1 MGKEIHYGATA
12 VIQARDDKKGLKL
25 GMWTPSAVNTKNGI
39 RSTALH
45 VTFKGGSW
53 KVCHQENIKIPKKH
67 FKLYTILT
75 DYLKTI
81 LIHKNQ
87 QSLHSRRGLEIHIL
101 PAPPL
106 EDQLRD
112 TNHKLVS

>member
-45 VTFKGGSW
+45 VEYLVRTRAYLRPGAMRRAL
-53 KVCHQENIKIPKKH
+53 NIVSCIPLNKIISFNIFPHFVYKETEPQKK
-67 FKLYTILT
+67 
-75 DYLKTI
+75 
-81 LIHKNQ
+81 
-87 QSLHSRRGLEIHIL
+87 
-101 PAPPL
+101 
-106 EDQLRD
+106 
-112 TNHKLVS
+112 